1 MEISN
6 PSTFLQHDNAR
17 LKAEN
22 EELKDELRTLR
33 EFVRMLDNLSTMG
46 EQFTSNEELMPFLN
60 DVMLN
65 ALKLLNAPDGSLAL
79 IDEETDELVFMIV
92 CGALSEDLTGYRM
105 PSSEGIAGWVLHHNQ
120 PALVRDVRHDERFSQ
135 MIDEEFKYRTLSI
148 AAAPLVGDRKTYG
161 IVEVLNQP
169 GDEPFSETDIS
180 LLRLLCR
187 VAGEALADVEK
198 FVPEDENA

>member
-1 MEISN
+1 MDIN
-6 PSTFLQHDNAR
+6 PSSFLQHENAR
-17 LKAEN
+17 LKSEN
-22 EELKDELRTLR
+22 EELNEEVHTLR
-33 EFVRMLDNLSTMG
+33 NFVKMLDNLSAIG

-105 PSSEGIAGWVLHHNQ
+105 PSDQGIAGWVLNHKQ
-120 PALVRDVRHDERFSQ
+120 PALVRDVRVDERFSH
-135 MIDEEFKYRTLSI
+135 MIDEEFKFRTLSI
-148 AAAPLVGDRKTYG
+148 AAAPLIGDRKTYG

-169 GDEPFSETDIS
+169 GDEPFSETDVA

-198 FVPEDENA
+198 FIPEDSDL